1 MSARPLAAL
10 AALSFFLSAACAQA
24 STPTPPTDSAEAD
37 GHDHSAGHRPDMLA
51 TCEDTSD
58 WSAPGP
64 AYAIFGNV
72 YHVGTCTITV
82 LLVTSPEGHILIDAA
97 TEEAVPTVLE
107 NIRSLGFD
115 PHDVRWLL
123 STHEHFDHS
132 GGLAMLKEATGA
144 QVAANAAA
152 VAPLQSGI
160 ASPDDPQAAWLP
172 VARPVIVDRILSGG
186 DTVQVGD
193 VVLTMHA
200 TPGHAPGSS
209 SWTWTSC
216 EGETCHQ
223 VAFAD
228 SVSVPAPDTYRF
240 SDNPQRVAQFRRAM
254 DVIAAMPCD
263 LLLTPH
269 PAQSQ
274 MYERYAGQS
283 PLVVPGACA
292 NYARTGN
299 ANLDARLAQEA
310 QARQ

>member
-1 MSARPLAAL
+1 MSARPLALFSAL
-10 AALSFFLSAACAQA
+10 PLFFAAACAQA
-24 STPTPPTDSAEAD
+24 STPAENAVHAEAD
-37 GHDHSAGHRPDMLA
+37 GHDHRPDMLA
-51 TCEDTSD
+51 TCQGTTD

-82 LLVTSPEGHILIDAA
+82 LLVTSPEGHVLID
-97 TEEAVPTVLE
+97 TSTQDSVPTVLS
-107 NIRSLGFD
+107 NIAALGFD
-115 PHDVRWLL
+115 PKDIRWLL
-123 STHEHFDHS
+123 STHEHYDHS
-132 GGLAMLKEATGA
+132 GGMAALKEATGA
-144 QVAANAAA
+144 QVAAN
-152 VAPLQSGI
+152 VAEAPSLQSGV
-160 ASPDDPQAAWLP
+160 ALPDDPQAAWLP
-172 VARPVIVDRILSGG
+172 VGRPVIVDRLLTDG

-193 VVLTMHA
+193 VVLTMHV

-216 EGETCHQ
+216 EGAVCHRI
-223 VAFAD
+223 AFAD

-240 SDNPQRVAQFRRAM
+240 TDHPERIAQIRRAM
-254 DVIAAMPCD
+254 ETIAAMPCD

-269 PAQSQ
+269 PGQSQ

-283 PLVVPGACA
+283 PLVAEGACV

-310 QARQ
+310 QARP